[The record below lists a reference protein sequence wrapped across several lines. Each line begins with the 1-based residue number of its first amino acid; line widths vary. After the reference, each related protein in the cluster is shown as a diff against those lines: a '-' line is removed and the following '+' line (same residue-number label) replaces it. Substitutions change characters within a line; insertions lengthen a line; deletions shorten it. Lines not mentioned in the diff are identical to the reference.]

1 MTSKRQFTNRLVKEK
16 SPYLLQHAHN
26 PVDWYPW
33 GEEAFAE
40 AKRQDKPI
48 FLSIG
53 YATCHWC
60 HAMEKESFE
69 DVPLAEKMNETFVNI
84 KVDREELPE
93 VDSLYMEFAQA
104 MMAGSA
110 GWPLNLILT
119 PELKPFFAATYL
131 PSHSRGGMMGLSE
144 LIERIREVWHS
155 EDRERVT
162 AQAEKVV
169 ELFLENVHLR
179 GEQVPDK
186 VQIAKSADLL
196 FKIADPVYGGLKG
209 APKFPVGYQYEFLL
223 RFAVLNKEGRALFLV
238 DRALEMMSRGGI
250 YDHLGGGFSRYSID
264 ERWIVPH
271 FEKMLYDNAL
281 LADIYTNTWK
291 FTKKPLFKEVA
302 IHILDYVLRDMT
314 GGEGEF
320 YSAEDADSEGEEGK
334 FYVFSYDEVK
344 ELLDPLEFSYFSP
357 FYGLTQQG
365 NFEGAN
371 VLHIT
376 RSVEDFA
383 KEIKEDPVEIE
394 QVLARA
400 RHKLFE
406 ARNLRIHP
414 FKDDKVLT
422 GWNGLMIQA
431 LVNTGTAFQMP
442 HFTKAAVKAAAFMK
456 AYLWNREVLFRGI
469 REGELLPQG
478 IIDDYAF
485 MIRGLLAL
493 FEAGEGSSYLELA
506 IRLAHAAKRKF
517 KADDGA
523 FFQSSSDEEHLLIRK
538 CQYAD
543 GAEPSGNAVH
553 AENLLRLYAI
563 TGNQEFLTE
572 AEDILKSVK
581 KFLDLY
587 SAGYFYHTMNLM
599 RYYDKHSPIICV
611 ALGDDPVE
619 IDTLKKA
626 IFSHYMPNVSI
637 VWCKKDDELLKSL
650 SPISETAK
658 PIQGKTTLYLCN
670 HNSCQPPISGVDK
683 MVEAIKLL

>member
-69 DVPLAEKMNETFVNI
+69 DVGLAEKMNEAFVNI

-110 GWPLNLILT
+110 GWPLNLVLT
-119 PELKPFFAATYL
+119 PDLKPFFAATYL

-144 LIERIREVWHS
+144 LIDRIEEVWRS
-155 EDRERVT
+155 EDRDRVT
-162 AQAEKVV
+162 AQADKVV
-169 ELFLENVHLR
+169 ELFTENIHLR
-179 GEQVPDK
+179 GDRISDK
-186 VQIAKSADLL
+186 AQIAKSADLL

-223 RFAVLNKEGRALFLV
+223 RYAVLYKEGRALFLV

-281 LADIYTNTWK
+281 LADIYTNCWK

-314 GGEGEF
+314 GAEGEF
-320 YSAEDADSEGEEGK
+320 FSAEDADSEGLEGK
-334 FYVFSYDEVK
+334 FYLFSYEEVK
-344 ELLDPLEFSYFSP
+344 ALLDPIEFSYFSP
-357 FYGLTQQG
+357 YYGLTQQG
-365 NFEGAN
+365 NFEGSN

-383 KEIKEDPVEIE
+383 REIREDPLEVE

-406 ARNLRIHP
+406 VRSQREHP

-422 GWNGLMIQA
+422 GWNGLMIHA
-431 LVNTGTAFQMP
+431 LVNAGSAFELPRLTQ
-442 HFTKAAVKAAAFMK
+442 AAVKAAEFMK
-456 AYLWNREVLFRGI
+456 MYLWNREVLFRGI
-469 REGELLPQG
+469 RAGELLPQG

-506 IRLAHAAKRKF
+506 IRLSDAAKRKF
-517 KADDGA
+517 KAEEGA

-553 AENLLRLYAI
+553 AENLLKLHAL
-563 TGNQEFLTE
+563 TGNEEFLEE

-599 RYYDKHSPIICV
+599 RYYDEHSPLICI
-611 ALGDDPVE
+611 ALGEDRAE
-619 IDTLKKA
+619 IETLRKA

-637 VWCKKDDELLKSL
+637 IWCKESDDLLKKL
-650 SPISETAK
+650 APISECAR
-658 PIQGKTTLYLCN
+658 PIQGKTTLYLCSRG
-670 HNSCQPPISGVDK
+670 SCKPPIFGIDK

>member
-69 DVPLAEKMNETFVNI
+69 DVALAEKMNEAFVNI

-131 PSHSRGGMMGLSE
+131 PSHSRGGMMGLTE
-144 LIERIREVWHS
+144 LIERINEVWQS
-155 EDRERVT
+155 DDRARVT
-162 AQAEKVV
+162 SQAEKVV

-179 GEQVPDK
+179 GEHIPEK
-186 VQIAKSADLL
+186 SQIARSADLL

-223 RFAVLNKEGRALFLV
+223 RYAVINKEGRALFLV

-291 FTKKPLFKEVA
+291 FTKKPLFKEVSS
-302 IHILDYVLRDMT
+302 HILDYILRDMT
-314 GGEGEF
+314 GSEGEF

-334 FYVFSYDEVK
+334 FYVFTYEEVK

-365 NFEGAN
+365 NFEGSN

-383 KEIKEDPVEIE
+383 KEIHEDPVEIE
-394 QVLARA
+394 QVLGRA

-406 ARNLRIHP
+406 ARSLRVRP

-431 LVNTGTAFQMP
+431 LVNAGTAFQMP
-442 HFTKAAVKAAAFMK
+442 HFTKAAVKAAEFMK

-478 IIDDYAF
+478 ILDDYAF

-493 FEAGEGSSYLELA
+493 FEAGEGSSYLELS
-506 IRLAHAAKRKF
+506 IRLAIAAKRKF
-517 KADDGA
+517 KAEEGA

-563 TGNQEFLTE
+563 TGNQEFRDE

-587 SAGYFYHTMNLM
+587 SAGYFYHTMNLL
-599 RYYDKHSPIICV
+599 RYYDQHSPLICV
-611 ALGDDPVE
+611 ALGDDPAE
-619 IDTLKKA
+619 IERLKRE
-626 IFSHYMPNVSI
+626 IFSHYMPNASI
-637 VWCKKDDELLKSL
+637 VWCKKDDALLKTL
-650 SPISETAK
+650 VPISESAE
-658 PIQGKTTLYLCN
+658 PLNGKTTLYLCN
-670 HNSCQPPISGVDK
+670 HNSCKPPISGIDK